1 LLAGDPQWCTAHI
14 LQKGREVTVG
24 DARDATEKIGRVLG
38 DEIEAQFGFVN
49 GVHGTFTSRGRN
61 RESAGHWGLELAGSK
76 GVARILADIGPR
88 IFVRQAP
95 AWSDAGAK
103 IEWQP
108 LDPGQVK
115 EPSGRGNAR
124 LVDDWLA
131 AIETGREPASSG
143 ATARNAI
150 EMVMA
155 VYQAG
160 LSRARVS
167 MPLKQREHPLGKT

>member
-1 LLAGDPQWCTAHI
+1 
-14 LQKGREVTVG
+14 
-24 DARDATEKIGRVLG
+24 
-38 DEIEAQFGFVN
+38 
-49 GVHGTFTSRGRN
+49 
-61 RESAGHWGLELAGSK
+61 
-76 GVARILADIGPR
+76 
-88 IFVRQAP
+88 VRQAP

-108 LDPGQVK
+108 LDPVAAK
-115 EPSGRGNAR
+115 EPSSRGNAQ

-131 AIETGREPASSG
+131 AIETNREPASSG
-143 ATARNAI
+143 LTARNAI

-167 MPLKQREHPLGKT
+167 LPLKQREHPLAKM